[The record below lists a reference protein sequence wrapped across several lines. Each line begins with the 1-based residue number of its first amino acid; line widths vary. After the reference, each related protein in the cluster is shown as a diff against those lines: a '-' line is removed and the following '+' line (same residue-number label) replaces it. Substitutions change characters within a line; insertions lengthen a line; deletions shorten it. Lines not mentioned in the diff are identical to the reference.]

1 MGYNLE
7 LRTTQ
12 VGGELNIF
20 DSGQVRWIT
29 GGVTIDHETV
39 PLVDGKRIL
48 PAGTIIGRITG
59 SKKFGP
65 WNAEAT
71 DGREVPLYMI
81 AEEVD
86 VTIGDKVVTA
96 FDHARVIVE
105 RLPYEKIPV
114 DVVEALRDIIFVKD
128 GIPFA
133 GDVVDDGGDTGGGT
147 GGDTGGGT
155 GGGEGAN

>member
-20 DSGQVRWIT
+20 DSAQVRWIT
-29 GGVTIDHETV
+29 GGVTIDHTTV
-39 PLVDGKRIL
+39 PLVDEKRIL
-48 PAGTIIGRITG
+48 PAGTIIGRITE

-65 WNAEAT
+65 WDPEAD

-105 RLPYEKIPV
+105 RLPYEEIPV
-114 DVVEALRDIIFVKD
+114 EVVEALRDIIFVKD
-128 GIPFA
+128 GVPFA
-133 GDVVDDGGDTGGGT
+133 GDVVD
-147 GGDTGGGT
+147 
-155 GGGEGAN
+155 EG

>member
-7 LRTTQ
+7 LRTTE

-29 GGVTIDHETV
+29 GGVTIDHTTV

-48 PAGTIIGRITG
+48 PAGTIIGRITEN
-59 SKKFGP
+59 KKFGP
-65 WNAEAT
+65 WDAEAE

-81 AEEVD
+81 AEELD
-86 VTIGDKVVTA
+86 VTEGDKVVTA
-96 FDHARVIVE
+96 FDHGRVIVE
-105 RLPYEKIPV
+105 RLPYEEIPV
-114 DVVEALRDIIFVKD
+114 EVVEALRDIIFVKD

-133 GDVVDDGGDTGGGT
+133 GDVVDGGNGNGNGN
-147 GGDTGGGT
+147 GN
-155 GGGEGAN
+155 GEGGN